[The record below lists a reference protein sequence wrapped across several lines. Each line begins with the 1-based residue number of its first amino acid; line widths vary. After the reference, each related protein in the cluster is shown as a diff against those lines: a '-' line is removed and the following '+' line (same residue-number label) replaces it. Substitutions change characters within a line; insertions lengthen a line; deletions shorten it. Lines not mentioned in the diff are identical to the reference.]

1 MIFSASLSSLIAIQN
16 RLWSNPLVLETL
28 EKVHDLIV
36 HGKSVVFVWLPS
48 HVGIKGNTDADT
60 AAKAA
65 LTTTPDNI
73 SVPHSDFRQQINQ
86 YFKSKWQSIWDSQI
100 DNKLHKIK
108 PKIGITYFGNQLDR
122 RKEQILHRLRI
133 GHTYLTHAFLLKR
146 ENTPLCATCNC
157 LLTVEHI
164 LLSCRA
170 YDNIR
175 NLYFKVSTLNELFEK
190 TSSLQI
196 LDFIKDIGLYQKI

>member
-1 MIFSASLSSLIAIQN
+1 M
-16 RLWSNPLVLETL
+16 
-28 EKVHDLIV
+28 V

-65 LTTTPDNI
+65 LAATPDNI
-73 SVPHSDFRQQINQ
+73 SVPHCDFRQHIHQ
-86 YFKSKWQSIWDSQI
+86 YFKSKWQTIWDSQL

-133 GHTYLTHAFLLKR
+133 GHTHLTHAFLLKR
-146 ENTPLCATCNC
+146 ENTPHCATCNC
-157 LLTVEHI
+157 PLTVEHI

-175 NLYFKVSTLNELFEK
+175 NLCFKVSTLNELFEK

-196 LDFIKDIGLYQKI
+196 LDFIKDIGLGKKI